1 MSEQPPIY
9 ALDDARAELHTA
21 EAANLNAQARA
32 YLDALTVERMRLYR
46 AAWQGDE
53 AARLELRSLYLAL
66 SALASGL
73 PVEGGG

>member
-1 MSEQPPIY
+1 MTEQPPIY

-46 AAWQGDE
+46 AAWQGD
-53 AARLELRSLYLAL
+53 ANARHDLRSLYLAL
-66 SALASGL
+66 AALASGL
-73 PVEGGG
+73 PVEVVG